1 MLWRTSVLAS
11 LSTLT
16 TLKVAEK
23 HSAGLSHKILV
34 LYLLSQDNYKI
45 AEEVFVFMD
54 DAAYTFLELHTVT
67 VSHFIALLAFERKEL
82 LGLVSLHM

>member
-34 LYLLSQDNYKI
+34 MYLLSQDSYKI
-45 AEEVFVFMD
+45 AEEIFVFMD
-54 DAAYTFLELHTVT
+54 DAAYSFLELHTMT
-67 VSHFIALLAFERKEL
+67 VCLISLLYWPLKEKSF
-82 LGLVSLHM
+82 LV